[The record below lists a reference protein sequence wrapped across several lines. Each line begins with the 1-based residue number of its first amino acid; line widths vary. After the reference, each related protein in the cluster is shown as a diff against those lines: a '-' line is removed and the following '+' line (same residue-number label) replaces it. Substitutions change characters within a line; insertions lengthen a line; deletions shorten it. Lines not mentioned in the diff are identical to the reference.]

1 MRVYVHRV
9 ASFVKNMNKQCA
21 IYTRVSTDIQ
31 AEKEFSSCESQ
42 EQKIRSFVNS
52 QNNWQVFRVY
62 SDAGYTGANTNR
74 PALQELLSD
83 LKKEK
88 IDIVLVYKIDRLT
101 RSPKDFYQLIEF
113 FEQAKIDF
121 ISITERF
128 DTSTPAGRL
137 LRNIMLTFAQFEREL
152 ISERTKDKMLERAKK
167 GMWNGGVPPFGYK
180 RENKKLVLC
189 PKEAEIIK
197 SIFEKYIE
205 TKSLAKVYQFLKNQ
219 NIRNRQGNPF
229 YKTVLG
235 YLLRNPV
242 FAGKIKYA
250 GEIYQGNHQVIISE
264 EIFAI
269 AQKIH
274 KNKLKNFR
282 VYKNFLFGGL
292 IKCQSCGSQ
301 MTASFT
307 NKYRNK
313 KLQRYYY
320 YRCTSTLKQDWQS
333 CPVKMVS
340 AERIENFVLENLERI
355 SLDQNYIENLVFRLN
370 HDLTSP
376 RRIRYKLPQSC
387 SKFSQFSSEKIAD
400 TLKFFLSELKNKKGI
415 ERNLFAKRFLEKIL
429 YSPENIKISFIFRHN
444 PQDFGGMK
452 SPSPALRGWG
462 ESQIPEKEKSVLV
475 SENKF
480 ETEYTAARIKPSQ
493 TFTIILPNLIHK
505 SKKRNLKKR

>member
-1 MRVYVHRV
+1 MTN
-9 ASFVKNMNKQCA
+9 KNCA

-52 QNNWQVFRVY
+52 QNNWQVFKIY

-113 FEQAKIDF
+113 FEQSKIDF

-152 ISERTKDKMLERAKK
+152 TSERTKDKMLERAKK

-229 YKTVLG
+229 YKTVLS

-264 EIFAI
+264 EVFDI

-307 NKYRNK
+307 NKHRNK

-320 YRCTSTLKQDWQS
+320 YRCTSTLKQDWQA
-333 CPVKMVS
+333 CPVKIVS

-355 SLDQNYIENLVFRLN
+355 SVDKNYIENLVFRLN
-370 HDLTSP
+370 NDLNSP
-376 RRIRYKLPQSC
+376 HRIGYKLKQSC
-387 SKFSQFSSEKIAD
+387 SKFSQFSTEKIVN
-400 TLKFFLSELKNKKGI
+400 TLKFFLLELKTKKGI
-415 ERNLFAKRFLEKIL
+415 ERNLLVKRFLEKIL
-429 YSPENIKISFIFRHN
+429 YSPENIKISFIYRQN
-444 PQDFGGMK
+444 PQDFGGTK
-452 SPSPALRGWG
+452 SPAPTKSGLG
-462 ESQIPEKEKSVLV
+462 EQVIFEKENSVLV
-475 SENKF
+475 NGNKF
-480 ETEYTAARIKPSQ
+480 ETEYTAAGVGIEPTISGPKPDV
-493 TFTIILPNLIHK
+493 LPLHHPA
-505 SKKRNLKKR
+505 L